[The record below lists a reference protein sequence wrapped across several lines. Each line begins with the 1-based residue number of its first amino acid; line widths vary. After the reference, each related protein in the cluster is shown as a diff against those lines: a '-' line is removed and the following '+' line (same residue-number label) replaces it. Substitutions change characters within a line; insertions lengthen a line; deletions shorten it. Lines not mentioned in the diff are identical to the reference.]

1 MSSPLTF
8 PIVCFL
14 RAHLD
19 FWMPDFSRH
28 FAGWFGIFPRVYICI
43 QIVVLRVKIRNCK
56 IVSKNQRLRQK
67 KLISESFNTDRMGQV
82 DMVFT
87 FNVMGYSMGLT
98 FHFYTIGNCR
108 TEIAKIQYHVCL
120 HFFGRERITT
130 GTPLP
135 LRICTF
141 QIANNMVMKFYSKFT
156 TRLTG

>member
-1 MSSPLTF
+1 M
-8 PIVCFL
+8 
-14 RAHLD
+14 
-19 FWMPDFSRH
+19 
-28 FAGWFGIFPRVYICI
+28 
-43 QIVVLRVKIRNCK
+43 IRNFSACLYLHSNCRLTRENSKLQDCLKK
-56 IVSKNQRLRQK
+56 IKDSDK

-82 DMVFT
+82 DLVFT

-120 HFFGRERITT
+120 HFFGREFTTT

-141 QIANNMVMKFYSKFT
+141 QIANIVMKFSIQNSLFS
-156 TRLTG
+156 G